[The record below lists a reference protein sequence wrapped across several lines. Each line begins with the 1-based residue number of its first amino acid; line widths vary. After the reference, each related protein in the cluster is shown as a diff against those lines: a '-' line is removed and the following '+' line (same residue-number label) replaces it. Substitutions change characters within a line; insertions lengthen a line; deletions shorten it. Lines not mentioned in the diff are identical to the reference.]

1 MNQLEGKRALL
12 YRRVSTSNQKEF
24 GNSLSAQKSSL
35 REFCVKKGVEVIKEF
50 EEDYSA
56 KDFDR
61 PVFKEM
67 LEFAIQNKNK
77 IDYLLIVSWDRFSR
91 NALEALKTISDFENL
106 GIEINCINNWIDPED
121 PSQLI
126 MQLMYLGKVLTAR

>member
-56 KDFDR
+56 KDR
-61 PVFKEM
+61 VVRKGSARIKKE
-67 LEFAIQNKNK
+67 FSIQ
-77 IDYLLIVSWDRFSR
+77 
-91 NALEALKTISDFENL
+91 
-106 GIEINCINNWIDPED
+106 C
-121 PSQLI
+121 
-126 MQLMYLGKVLTAR
+126 